1 MARGVITQKNFIM
14 EKKAKIIATLGPAI
28 YSENKLKQLINL
40 GVDAFRINFSHNTN
54 GISKI
59 VYKIRKI
66 EKIIKKKISLI
77 ADLQGVKLR
86 VGKIKKENQKI
97 IFNQNYIFDTK
108 NELGNNKRITFP
120 YPKILKKLKK
130 GNKIL
135 IDDGKFTFVV
145 IKRTGNSVTTIC
157 KSQNCYMKS
166 SKSVHVQN
174 LEIPFNKLTSKDKK
188 DIKSAIKLGC
198 NWIALSYIQNEK
210 LILETRKL
218 IKSDVGIISKI
229 ENKHALKNITKIIKA
244 TDSIMIARGDL
255 AIDIGHS
262 EVPKVQLSLIKKC
275 SQFSKSVIVATQM
288 LESMIENNTAT
299 RAEINDIATAI
310 FQGADAVM
318 LSAETAIG
326 KFPTLAVS
334 TMAKTISS
342 TEKYKKEHIEDFK
355 NLIISNKDPVK
366 SILLS
371 VKDIAYNSNVK
382 AIIVFSNSGKSA
394 KLVSAMRPAA
404 KILTISPNIN
414 VSRQVSLLWGVQSIN
429 SRDANNWK
437 DMMSISKEIIK
448 KLKFIKKNDFVVIT
462 AGLPFGKSGM
472 TNMIRLYKVEA

>member
-1 MARGVITQKNFIM
+1 M

-28 YSENKLKQLINL
+28 YKETKLKKLVNL

-59 VYKIRKI
+59 VSKIRKI
-66 EKIIKKKISLI
+66 EKSVKKKISLI

-86 VGKIKKENQKI
+86 VGKIKNNSQKIKYNQK
-97 IFNQNYIFDTK
+97 FIFDNK
-108 NELGNNKRITFP
+108 NEIGNNNRIRFP
-120 YPKILKKLKK
+120 HPKILKKLRK
-130 GNKIL
+130 GNNIL
-135 IDDGKFTFVV
+135 IDDGKFVFLVT
-145 IKRTGNSVTTIC
+145 KKTAKSVTTIC
-157 KSQNCYMKS
+157 KSQNCYIKNN
-166 SKSVHVQN
+166 KSVHIQN
-174 LEIPFNKLTSKDKK
+174 FDISFNKLTMKDKK
-188 DIKSAIKLGC
+188 DIKTATKLGC

-210 LILETRKL
+210 LIFEARKL
-218 IKSDVGIISKI
+218 IKKDMGIISKI

-310 FQGADAVM
+310 FQGADTVM
-318 LSAETAIG
+318 LSAEAAIG
-326 KFPTLAVS
+326 KFPSQAVS
-334 TMAKTISS
+334 TMTETIIS
-342 TEKYKKEHIEDFK
+342 TEKYKKEHIQDFK
-355 NLIISNKDPVK
+355 NSIISNRDPVK

-371 VKDIAYNSNVK
+371 VKDIAYNTDVK

-404 KILTISPNIN
+404 KIVTISPNIN
-414 VSRQVSLLWGVQSIN
+414 VSRQVSLLWGVKSIN
-429 SRDANNWK
+429 SRDANGWK

-448 KLKFIKKNDFVVIT
+448 KLKFVKKNDFVVIT
-462 AGLPFGKSGM
+462 AGLPFGKAGM
-472 TNMIRLYKVEA
+472 TNMIRLYKVGT

>member
-1 MARGVITQKNFIM
+1 M

-28 YSENKLKQLINL
+28 YSETKIKKLVDL

-54 GISKI
+54 GVYKI
-59 VYKIRKI
+59 VTKIRKI
-66 EKIIKKKISLI
+66 EKSTNKKISLI

-86 VGKIKKENQKI
+86 VGKIKNDIQKIKYNQK
-97 IFNQNYIFDTK
+97 FIFDNKK
-108 NELGNNKRITFP
+108 NKGDNFRINFP
-120 YPKILKKLKK
+120 YPEILRKLKK

-135 IDDGKFTFVV
+135 IDDGKFIFVV
-145 IKRTGNSVTTIC
+145 INKKGMSVTTVC
-157 KSQNCYMKS
+157 KSRNCFIRS
-166 SKSVHVQN
+166 NKSVHFTN
-174 LEIPFNKLTSKDKK
+174 FDNSFDKLTSKDKK
-188 DIKSAIKLGC
+188 DIKNAIRLGC
-198 NWIALSYIQNEK
+198 NWIALSYLQNEK
-210 LILETRKL
+210 IILETRKL
-218 IKSDVGIISKI
+218 IKKDMGIISKI
-229 ENKHALKNITKIIKA
+229 ENKHALKNIIKIIKA

-310 FQGADAVM
+310 FQGADTVM

-326 KFPTLAVS
+326 KFPAQAVS
-334 TMAKTISS
+334 TMTQTILS
-342 TEKYKKEHIEDFK
+342 TEKYKRQHIGDFK
-355 NLIISNKDPVK
+355 NSIISNKDPVK

-404 KILTISPNIN
+404 KIVTISPNIN
-414 VSRQVSLLWGVQSIN
+414 VCRQVSLIWGVQSIN
-429 SRDANNWK
+429 SRDANGWK

-448 KLKFIKKNDFVVIT
+448 KFKFIKKNDFVIIT
-462 AGLPFGKSGM
+462 AGLPFGKAGM
-472 TNMIRLYKVEA
+472 TNMIRLYKVNT

>member
-1 MARGVITQKNFIM
+1 M

-28 YSENKLKQLINL
+28 YSSARLKKLINL

-54 GISKI
+54 GVSKI
-59 VYKIRKI
+59 VSKIRKI
-66 EKIIKKKISLI
+66 EKITNKKISLI

-86 VGKIKKENQKI
+86 VGKIKNESQKIKFNQK
-97 IFNQNYIFDTK
+97 YIFDNK
-108 NELGNNKRITFP
+108 FEIGNNKRITFP

-135 IDDGKFTFVV
+135 IDDGKFIFIVTNK
-145 IKRTGNSVTTIC
+145 IGNSVVTIC
-157 KSQNCYMKS
+157 KSQNCFMKS
-166 SKSVHVQN
+166 NKSVHIQN
-174 LEIPFNKLTSKDKK
+174 VDITFNKLTKKDKK

-210 LILETRKL
+210 LILEARKL
-218 IKSDVGIISKI
+218 IKKDMGIISKI
-229 ENKHALKNITKIIKA
+229 ENKHALRNIVNIIKT

-275 SQFSKSVIVATQM
+275 SQYSKSVIVATQM
-288 LESMIENNTAT
+288 LESMIENSTAT

-310 FQGADAVM
+310 FQGADTVM
-318 LSAETAIG
+318 LSAEAAIG
-326 KFPTLAVS
+326 KYPIQAVS
-334 TMAKTISS
+334 TMAKTIIS

-355 NLIISNKDPVK
+355 NSIMANKDPVK

-371 VKDIAYNSNVK
+371 VKDIAYNTNVK

-414 VSRQVSLLWGVQSIN
+414 ISRQVSLLWGVQSIN
-429 SRDANNWK
+429 SRDANGWK

-448 KLKFIKKNDFVVIT
+448 KLKFIKKNDFVIIT
-462 AGLPFGKSGM
+462 AGLPFGKAGM
-472 TNMIRLYKVEA
+472 TNMVRLYKVGT

>member
-1 MARGVITQKNFIM
+1 M

-28 YSENKLKQLINL
+28 YSNTKIKQLVNL
-40 GVDAFRINFSHNTN
+40 GVDAFRINFSHNTH

-59 VYKIRKI
+59 IAKIRKI
-66 EKIIKKKISLI
+66 ERFTNKKIALI

-86 VGKIKKENQKI
+86 VGELKNDNQRIKYNQK
-97 IFNQNYIFDTK
+97 YIFDNK
-108 NELGNNKRITFP
+108 KEIGNHLRVNFP
-120 YPKILKKLKK
+120 YPNILKRLKK

-135 IDDGKFTFVV
+135 IDDGKFVFV
-145 IKRTGNSVTTIC
+145 ITGKKGLAVTTVC
-157 KSQNCYMKS
+157 KSQNCFIKS
-166 SKSVHVQN
+166 NKSVHVPN
-174 LEIPFNKLTSKDKK
+174 FDIAFNKLTSKDKK
-188 DIKSAIKLGC
+188 DIKTAIKLGC
-198 NWIALSYIQNEK
+198 NWIALSYLKNER
-210 LILETRKL
+210 LILEARKL
-218 IKSDVGIISKI
+218 IKKDMGIIAKI
-229 ENKHALKNITKIIKA
+229 ENKHALKNIISIIKA

-310 FQGADAVM
+310 FQGADTVM
-318 LSAETAIG
+318 LSAEAAIG
-326 KFPTLAVS
+326 KFPTQAVS
-334 TMAKTISS
+334 TMAQTILS
-342 TEKYKKEHIEDFK
+342 TEKYKKQHIEDFK
-355 NLIISNKDPVK
+355 NSIIPNKDPIK

-371 VKDIAYNSNVK
+371 VKDIAYNPDVK
-382 AIIVFSNSGKSA
+382 AIIVFSNSGKSV

-404 KILTISPNIN
+404 KIFTISPNIN
-414 VSRQVSLLWGVQSIN
+414 VCRQVSLLWGVHSIN
-429 SRDANNWK
+429 SRDANGWK

-462 AGLPFGKSGM
+462 AGLPFGRAGM
-472 TNMIRLYKVEA
+472 TNMIRLYKVQSK

>member
-1 MARGVITQKNFIM
+1 M

-28 YSENKLKQLINL
+28 YSSTKLKKLIDL

-54 GISKI
+54 GINKI
-59 VYKIRKI
+59 VSRIRKI
-66 EKIIKKKISLI
+66 EKNSNKNISLI

-86 VGKIKKENQKI
+86 VGKIKNENQKI
-97 IFNQNYIFDTK
+97 KFNQKFIFDNK
-108 NELGNNKRITFP
+108 VEIGNNKRITFP
-120 YPKILKKLKK
+120 YPKILRKLKK

-135 IDDGKFTFVV
+135 IDDGKFTFIVTNKIDSSVV
-145 IKRTGNSVTTIC
+145 TVC

-166 SKSVHVQN
+166 NKSVHIQN
-174 LEIPFNKLTSKDKK
+174 VDIAFNKLTTKDKQ

-210 LILETRKL
+210 LIFEARKL
-218 IKSDVGIISKI
+218 IKKDMGIISKI
-229 ENKHALKNITKIIKA
+229 ENKHALKNIVNIIKA
-244 TDSIMIARGDL
+244 SDSIMIARGDL

-275 SQFSKSVIVATQM
+275 SQYSKSVIVATQM
-288 LESMIENNTAT
+288 LESMIENSTAT

-310 FQGADAVM
+310 FQGADTVM
-318 LSAETAIG
+318 LSAEAAIG
-326 KFPTLAVS
+326 KFPSQAVS
-334 TMAKTISS
+334 TMSKTIIS

-355 NLIISNKDPVK
+355 NSIISNKDPVK

-371 VKDIAYNSNVK
+371 VKDIAYNNNVK

-429 SRDANNWK
+429 SRDANGWK

-448 KLKFIKKNDFVVIT
+448 KLKFIKKNDFVIIT
-462 AGLPFGKSGM
+462 AGLPFGRAGM
-472 TNMIRLYKVEA
+472 TNMIRLYKVGT

>member
-1 MARGVITQKNFIM
+1 M

-28 YSENKLKQLINL
+28 YNETKLKQLVDL

-59 VYKIRKI
+59 VSRIRKI
-66 EKIIKKKISLI
+66 EKKTRKKISLI

-86 VGKIKKENQKI
+86 VGKIKNESQKIKYNQK
-97 IFNQNYIFDTK
+97 FIFDNKT
-108 NELGNNKRITFP
+108 EIGNDKRVTFA

-135 IDDGKFTFVV
+135 IDDGKFIFIVKKK
-145 IKRTGNSVTTIC
+145 IGNSVITLC
-157 KSQNCYMKS
+157 KSQNCFIKS
-166 SKSVHVQN
+166 NKSVHIQN
-174 LEIPFNKLTSKDKK
+174 INITFNKLTTKDRK

-210 LILETRKL
+210 LVLEARKL
-218 IKSDVGIISKI
+218 IRKDIGIISKI
-229 ENKHALKNITKIIKA
+229 ENKYALKNIVNIIKA

-275 SQFSKSVIVATQM
+275 SEYSKSVIVATQM

-310 FQGADAVM
+310 FQGADTVM
-318 LSAETAIG
+318 LSAEAAIG
-326 KFPTLAVS
+326 KYPSQAVS
-334 TMAKTISS
+334 TMAKTIIS

-355 NLIISNKDPVK
+355 NSIITNKDPVK

-371 VKDIAYNSNVK
+371 VKDIAYNANVK

-404 KILTISPNIN
+404 KILTISPNIH

-429 SRDANNWK
+429 SRDANGWK
-437 DMMSISKEIIK
+437 DMMSISKEIVK
-448 KLKFIKKNDFVVIT
+448 KIKFIKKNDFVIIT

-472 TNMIRLYKVEA
+472 TNMIRLYKVGT

>member
-1 MARGVITQKNFIM
+1 M

-28 YSENKLKQLINL
+28 YSDAKLKTLIDL

-54 GISKI
+54 GVSKI
-59 VYKIRKI
+59 VSRIRKI
-66 EKIIKKKISLI
+66 EKNTNKKISLI

-86 VGKIKKENQKI
+86 VGKIKNENQKI
-97 IFNQNYIFDTK
+97 KFNQKFIFDNK
-108 NELGNNKRITFP
+108 VEIGNNKRITFP
-120 YPKILKKLKK
+120 YPKILRKLKK

-135 IDDGKFTFVV
+135 IDDGKFTFIVTNKIGSSVV
-145 IKRTGNSVTTIC
+145 TVC

-166 SKSVHVQN
+166 NKSVHIQN
-174 LEIPFNKLTSKDKK
+174 VDIAFNKLTIKDKQ

-210 LILETRKL
+210 LIFEARKL
-218 IKSDVGIISKI
+218 IKKDMGIISKI
-229 ENKHALKNITKIIKA
+229 ENKHALKNIVNIIKA
-244 TDSIMIARGDL
+244 SDSIMIARGDL

-275 SQFSKSVIVATQM
+275 SQYSKSVIVATQM
-288 LESMIENNTAT
+288 LESMIENSTAT

-310 FQGADAVM
+310 FQGADTVM
-318 LSAETAIG
+318 LSAEAAIG
-326 KFPTLAVS
+326 KFPSQAVS
-334 TMAKTISS
+334 TMSKTIIS

-355 NLIISNKDPVK
+355 NSIISNKDPVK

-371 VKDIAYNSNVK
+371 VKDIAYNTNVK

-429 SRDANNWK
+429 SRDANGWK

-448 KLKFIKKNDFVVIT
+448 KLKFIKKNDFVIIT
-462 AGLPFGKSGM
+462 AGLPFGKAGM
-472 TNMIRLYKVEA
+472 TNMIRLYKVGT

>member
-1 MARGVITQKNFIM
+1 M

-28 YSENKLKQLINL
+28 HNESKLKQLVNL

-59 VYKIRKI
+59 ITRIRKI
-66 EKIIKKKISLI
+66 EKNTNKKISLI

-86 VGKIKKENQKI
+86 VGKIKNESQI
-97 IFNQNYIFDTK
+97 IKFNQTYIFDNK
-108 NELGNNKRITFP
+108 NELGNNNRIRFP

-145 IKRTGNSVTTIC
+145 TKKLLNSVIVVC

-166 SKSVHVQN
+166 NKSVHIQN
-174 LEIPFNKLTSKDKK
+174 LDIAFNRLTKKDKK
-188 DIKSAIKLGC
+188 DIKTAIKLGC

-210 LILETRKL
+210 LIYEARKL
-218 IKSDVGIISKI
+218 IKKDMGIISKI

-310 FQGADAVM
+310 FQGADTVM
-318 LSAETAIG
+318 LSAEAAIG
-326 KFPTLAVS
+326 KFPSQAVS
-334 TMAKTISS
+334 TMTETIVS

-355 NLIISNKDPVK
+355 NSIISNRDPVK

-371 VKDIAYNSNVK
+371 VKDIAYNTDVK

-404 KILTISPNIN
+404 KIVTISPNIN
-414 VSRQVSLLWGVQSIN
+414 VSRQVSLLWGVQSVN
-429 SRDANNWK
+429 SRDANGWK

-462 AGLPFGKSGM
+462 AGLPFGKAGM
-472 TNMIRLYKVEA
+472 TNMIRLYKVGT

>member
-1 MARGVITQKNFIM
+1 M

-28 YSENKLKQLINL
+28 FSEAKLKQIVDL

-54 GISKI
+54 GIEKI
-59 VYKIRKI
+59 VSKIRKI
-66 EKIIKKKISLI
+66 EKVKNKKLALI

-86 VGKIKKENQKI
+86 VGRILNENQKI
-97 IFNQNYIFDTK
+97 KYNQKYIFDNK
-108 NELGNNKRITFP
+108 IEIGNSNRISFP

-145 IKRTGNSVTTIC
+145 INKIGNNVLTIC

-166 SKSVHVQN
+166 NKSVH
-174 LEIPFNKLTSKDKK
+174 IPNFDIAFNRLTIKDKK
-188 DIKSAIKLGC
+188 DIKRAIKLGC

-218 IKSDVGIISKI
+218 IRNDMGIISKI
-229 ENKHALKNITKIIKA
+229 ENKHALKNINEIIKSS
-244 TDSIMIARGDL
+244 DSIMIARGDL

-299 RAEINDIATAI
+299 RAEINDIATAV
-310 FQGADAVM
+310 FQGADTVM
-318 LSAETAIG
+318 LSAEAAIG
-326 KFPTLAVS
+326 KFPSQAVS
-334 TMAKTISS
+334 TMAKTIIS

-355 NLIISNKDPVK
+355 NSIMANKDPVK

-371 VKDIAYNSNVK
+371 VKDIAYNSDVK

-404 KILTISPNIN
+404 KVITISPNIN
-414 VSRQVSLLWGVQSIN
+414 VCRQVSLLWGVQSIN
-429 SRDANNWK
+429 SRDANGWK
-437 DMMSISKEIIK
+437 DMMSISREIIK
-448 KLKFIKKNDFVVIT
+448 KLKFVKKNNFVVIT
-462 AGLPFGKSGM
+462 AGLPFGKAGM
-472 TNMIRLYKVEA
+472 TNMIRLYKVGT